1 MAVPLKC
8 EVQED
13 VTGAASC
20 TTTKRRQAEENK
32 GDMDWKQESEGWEDF
47 HRAGHEFARNFAGAP
62 CNLST
67 GFAILTRF
75 EACWRSSAGRAS
87 DL

>member
-32 GDMDWKQESEGWEDF
+32 GDMDWEQGGEEAGDF
-47 HRAGHEFARNFAGAP
+47 HRAGHGFARNFAGAP
-62 CNLST
+62 CNRST
-67 GFAILTRF
+67 GSAILSRF
-75 EACWRSSAGRAS
+75 E
-87 DL
+87 